1 MKYKPNFGIKMWAL
15 KQARKELAEK
25 ALKDKQAVEKVFQP
39 ISPLEQPVT
48 ASITLKPIEATAPVP
63 SQGQQLN
70 IVPKTALDLAIDK
83 LREQAKSL

>member
-1 MKYKPNFGIKMWAL
+1 MWAL